1 MSFRGSLKGNR
12 DSVKSNRDSAAASG
26 TNPARSEWSGSTSS
40 GSGVDSSNY
49 KLVMVGDSGVG
60 KSCILEKL
68 LDSASTNTFIST
80 IGVDVKN
87 HTLKDNG
94 RSVKLQIWDTGG
106 QQRYRPVLSTCYRN
120 ADGIVVVFDLTN
132 KKSFINL
139 AQWISEIDEFSSN
152 TNRRENTPKLL
163 LGNKSDLDDRREID
177 AQTAQSFAKDKN
189 MTYLETSAI
198 HATSTIRDGF
208 LTLCRPR
215 LNSASSGTPP
225 ETQHSAS
232 TSS

>member
-1 MSFRGSLKGNR
+1 
-12 DSVKSNRDSAAASG
+12 
-26 TNPARSEWSGSTSS
+26 
-40 GSGVDSSNY
+40 
-49 KLVMVGDSGVG
+49 MVGDSGVG

-68 LDSASTNTFIST
+68 VDSASTNTFIST

-87 HTLKDNG
+87 HTLKTDSG

-132 KKSFINL
+132 RKSFLNL
-139 AQWISEIDEFSSN
+139 AQWITEIEEFASN

-163 LGNKSDLDDRREID
+163 LGNKSDLGERREVD
-177 AQTAQSFAKDKN
+177 ASTAETFAKDRN

-198 HATSTIRDGF
+198 QTTKTIRDGF

-215 LNSASSGTPP
+215 LEPSS
-225 ETQHSAS
+225 
-232 TSS
+232 